1 MSNPKFLKIP
11 EFEFGMQIPLNPPE
25 INFDLNTITQKIMV
39 ESIETVDDAILANII
54 DIAKAKGISTLIVLD
69 REHIYHALDSQVA
82 KKVAPISGYNTLK
95 ACPVC
100 GTELLYSSKYCHDCG
115 QRVKWED

>member
-25 INFDLNTITQKIMV
+25 ISFDLNTITQKIMV

-54 DIAKAKGISTLIVLD
+54 DIAKAKGISTLIVLNKNNIA
-69 REHIYHALDSQVA
+69 EALEKQVP
-82 KKVAPISGYNTLK
+82 KKVKRFLDYKTIK
-95 ACPVC
+95 MCPEC
-100 GTELLYSSKYCHDCG
+100 GHELIYGSKYCDKCG
-115 QRVKWED
+115 QKLDWED